1 MPTDPSHVV
10 YSAQLTL
17 ISFLTTP
24 VSNPKSSPAP
34 ATSNPAKPP
43 TTSPHQRSGTS
54 TLQPSPQDV
63 HAALAAVE
71 ELEDRA
77 TRQNHNHVA
86 LLARVLSTRIRVAA
100 GMWGDVREA
109 IRRAEAALGLSYEP
123 ASTPKPRKPLQQ
135 SQSNGVADVGG
146 KPVKVPAPAIIEQ
159 TFIMFENPFEA
170 AMAVHLL
177 MLSVIY
183 YTHSGEAAEVS
194 PRVSHLHALL
204 DSEVLDKFPDGHVEV
219 IRCLLRQLDL
229 WLTIC
234 ASFFADCTP
243 RWSIASGPGDTSSH
257 IVPPGFPH
265 QQHVET
271 RRGRSQTKTE
281 GVRHRGPRFVGC

>member
-54 TLQPSPQDV
+54 SPQPSPQDV

-135 SQSNGVADVGG
+135 SQRNGVGVGVADVGG
-146 KPVKVPAPAIIEQ
+146 KPAKVPAPAVVEQ

-177 MLSVIY
+177 MLSVVY

-194 PRVSHLHALL
+194 PRLSHLHALL

-219 IRCLLRQLDL
+219 IRSLLRQLDL
-229 WLTIC
+229 RLTIC
-234 ASFFADCTP
+234 VSFIADRTS
-243 RWSIASGPGDTSSH
+243 RWSIASGPGDTPPN
-257 IVPPGFPH
+257 IVPVGIPH
-265 QQHVET
+265 
-271 RRGRSQTKTE
+271 
-281 GVRHRGPRFVGC
+281 